1 MEAEADN
8 FLKVLQNRQR
18 NLTKKLDRIKKKQA
32 EVKAGNREIKEDEK
46 KMLESAPLVE
56 ELLKET
62 EKLVQEYQKHLESL
76 DKEPKKPQPK
86 PEDHRLS
93 EIVQLWTLGE
103 FFSHQ
108 QIKEKFLKENPGD
121 KEHESFLLFHSK
133 AKGQSGQTLNDIL
146 SDMEKSVDLYLS
158 KSDKVAQGTLR
169 TYKKLSE
176 FANKGFAWSQNQN
189 RPQTPVKTEL
199 SVEVSTVYS
208 TQKPVEKK
216 IEAEEVKAEIKPEP
230 IVEQPKIVEC
240 EAKNPVVVVAEVEKI
255 EAKPVEE
262 KSLGNKWADAEDED
276 EGEEKEENKE
286 EKKQADDEGF
296 VEVTGRKKHTG
307 QGHGGQKFED
317 RGRGGRGR
325 GRGRGRRPRDGPR
338 NN

>member
-1 MEAEADN
+1 MEAETDN

-32 EVKAGNREIKEDEK
+32 EVKAGAREIKDEEK

-62 EKLVQEYQKHLESL
+62 EKLVQEYQKHLDSL
-76 DKEPKKPQPK
+76 DKDLKKPQPK

-146 SDMEKSVDLYLS
+146 TDMEKSVDLYLT

-176 FANKGFAWSQNQN
+176 FANKGFSWSQNQN

-199 SVEVSTVYS
+199 SVEVGTVYS
-208 TQKPVEKK
+208 TQKTGEKK
-216 IEAEEVKAEIKPEP
+216 IEAEEVKVENKPEP
-230 IVEQPKIVEC
+230 VVEAPKIVEI
-240 EAKNPVVVVAEVEKI
+240 EVKNPVIVEKVETKI
-255 EAKPVEE
+255 VEE

-276 EGEEKEENKE
+276 EGDEKEENKE
-286 EKKQADDEGF
+286 EKKQDGDEGF

-307 QGHGGQKFED
+307 QGGQKFEE